1 MNDIKINL
9 PAGGVVTYM
18 PVGLGGMEVT
28 VTVPKPAEPVRTIT
42 VDFAKSQPS
51 ESVAFESP
59 APAPPP
65 QTEAERLVGI
75 ARSLPSEAT
84 TEWDRMADCN
94 VDAEG
99 DIWIGDGCYH
109 VPTFRTI
116 LLGVMAA
123 YVGTEPNAHVV
134 IGRNGVVI
142 WTSCLDDAFHDT
154 PDLLTAYR
162 DCCLA
167 IARKRKEAGNGR

>member
-9 PAGGVVTYM
+9 PAGGVVTWQ
-18 PVGLGGMEVT
+18 PTGIGGVEVT

-42 VDFAKSQPS
+42 LDMVSGLVPPAP
-51 ESVAFESP
+51 APAP

-65 QTEAERLVGI
+65 QTEAERLVEL
-75 ARSLPSEAT
+75 ARSLPEAVWKGCGWEDPQNT
-84 TEWDRMADCN
+84 PEHDIRVFTNPGWHFFT
-94 VDAEG
+94 DAQFP
-99 DIWIGDGCYH
+99 I
-109 VPTFRTI
+109 I
-116 LLGVMAA
+116 LLGIMAA
-123 YVGTEPNAHVV
+123 YVGTEVGAHVV

-142 WTSCLDDAFHDT
+142 WTSCLDDAFHDA

-167 IARKRKEAGNGR
+167 IARKRGGA